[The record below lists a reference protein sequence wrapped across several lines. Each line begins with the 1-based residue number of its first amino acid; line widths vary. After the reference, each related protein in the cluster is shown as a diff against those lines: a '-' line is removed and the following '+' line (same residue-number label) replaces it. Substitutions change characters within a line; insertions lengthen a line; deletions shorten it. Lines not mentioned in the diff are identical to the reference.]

1 MLFIIIILPLF
12 GAIFSGLIGRYVGRQ
27 GSVFLSLFCMI
38 FVSLICWY
46 HFINLCI
53 YNTVYFLTFSPW
65 IYSNCFLVN
74 WGFLFDSVTLLML
87 TMISNVSTVV
97 HIYSTGYMS
106 DDPHLNRF
114 ISYLSFFTFFMF
126 VLISADN
133 FIQLFLG
140 WEGVGMCSYLLI
152 NFWFT
157 RVQANKSALKALIMN
172 RIGDFGLLL
181 GILMIFYYFRTVD
194 FATIFILIPYFV
206 GVTIKIL
213 NYEFN
218 LLFFISLF
226 LFLGSIGKSA
236 QLGLHTWLA
245 DAMEGPTPVSALIH
259 AATMVTAGVFL
270 IIRCSYLF
278 EYSVDS
284 LLIIGIV
291 GSLTCFF
298 SSTIGIVQND
308 IKKIIAFS
316 TCSQLGY
323 MIFSC
328 GLSSYHISFFHLI
341 NHAFFK
347 ALLFLTSGIIIHAFN
362 NEQDM
367 RKMGGVLKLLPCS
380 YSFMLI
386 GSLALTGFP
395 FLSGF
400 YSKDIILETSYTKY
414 KLIGLFSY
422 FLGTLSA
429 FFTSFYS
436 IRLLLLT
443 FFVKSNSFR
452 YNLIK
457 IHEGNKKLSLF
468 LLLLVIGSIY
478 SGYLLKDLFI
488 GFGCGF
494 FNNSINILA
503 RNSISFE
510 LEFLPLYIKILPT
523 FFSLMGFFIAFYS
536 YNFLFYKLPKTSFL
550 LIYWFLS
557 KKWFIDHIYNKYI
570 GLVIFQTS
578 YQVYYKRIDKGFLEL
593 FGPTLLSRLIYKLAQ
608 YSLQFQTGM
617 IYHYVCFLCLNLF
630 LFFIFFEVR
639 YI

>member
-1 MLFIIIILPLF
+1 
-12 GAIFSGLIGRYVGRQ
+12 
-27 GSVFLSLFCMI
+27 
-38 FVSLICWY
+38 
-46 HFINLCI
+46 
-53 YNTVYFLTFSPW
+53 
-65 IYSNCFLVN
+65 
-74 WGFLFDSVTLLML
+74 
-87 TMISNVSTVV
+87 
-97 HIYSTGYMS
+97 
-106 DDPHLNRF
+106 
-114 ISYLSFFTFFMF
+114 
-126 VLISADN
+126 
-133 FIQLFLG
+133 
-140 WEGVGMCSYLLI
+140 
-152 NFWFT
+152 
-157 RVQANKSALKALIMN
+157 
-172 RIGDFGLLL
+172 
-181 GILMIFYYFRTVD
+181 
-194 FATIFILIPYFV
+194 
-206 GVTIKIL
+206 
-213 NYEFN
+213 
-218 LLFFISLF
+218 
-226 LFLGSIGKSA
+226 
-236 QLGLHTWLA
+236 
-245 DAMEGPTPVSALIH
+245 MEGPTPVSALIH

-380 YSFMLI
+380 YSFILI

-436 IRLLLLT
+436 VRLLLLT

-494 FNNSINILA
+494 FSNSINILA
-503 RNSISFE
+503 RNSISLE
-510 LEFLPLYIKILPT
+510 LEFLPLYIKMLPT
-523 FFSLMGFFIAFYS
+523 FFSLTGFFIAFYS

-550 LIYWFLS
+550 L
-557 KKWFIDHIYNKYI
+557 
-570 GLVIFQTS
+570 
-578 YQVYYKRIDKGFLEL
+578 VY
-593 FGPTLLSRLIYKLAQ
+593 
-608 YSLQFQTGM
+608 
-617 IYHYVCFLCLNLF
+617 
-630 LFFIFFEVR
+630 
-639 YI
+639 

>member
-1 MLFIIIILPLF
+1 
-12 GAIFSGLIGRYVGRQ
+12 
-27 GSVFLSLFCMI
+27 
-38 FVSLICWY
+38 
-46 HFINLCI
+46 
-53 YNTVYFLTFSPW
+53 
-65 IYSNCFLVN
+65 
-74 WGFLFDSVTLLML
+74 
-87 TMISNVSTVV
+87 
-97 HIYSTGYMS
+97 
-106 DDPHLNRF
+106 
-114 ISYLSFFTFFMF
+114 
-126 VLISADN
+126 
-133 FIQLFLG
+133 
-140 WEGVGMCSYLLI
+140 
-152 NFWFT
+152 
-157 RVQANKSALKALIMN
+157 
-172 RIGDFGLLL
+172 
-181 GILMIFYYFRTVD
+181 
-194 FATIFILIPYFV
+194 
-206 GVTIKIL
+206 
-213 NYEFN
+213 
-218 LLFFISLF
+218 
-226 LFLGSIGKSA
+226 
-236 QLGLHTWLA
+236 
-245 DAMEGPTPVSALIH
+245 MEGPTPVSALIH

-457 IHEGNKKLSLF
+457 IHEGNKKLNLF

-510 LEFLPLYIKILPT
+510 LEFLPLYIKMLPT

-550 LIYWFLS
+550 L
-557 KKWFIDHIYNKYI
+557 
-570 GLVIFQTS
+570 
-578 YQVYYKRIDKGFLEL
+578 VY
-593 FGPTLLSRLIYKLAQ
+593 
-608 YSLQFQTGM
+608 
-617 IYHYVCFLCLNLF
+617 
-630 LFFIFFEVR
+630 
-639 YI
+639 

>member
-1 MLFIIIILPLF
+1 
-12 GAIFSGLIGRYVGRQ
+12 
-27 GSVFLSLFCMI
+27 
-38 FVSLICWY
+38 
-46 HFINLCI
+46 
-53 YNTVYFLTFSPW
+53 
-65 IYSNCFLVN
+65 
-74 WGFLFDSVTLLML
+74 
-87 TMISNVSTVV
+87 
-97 HIYSTGYMS
+97 
-106 DDPHLNRF
+106 
-114 ISYLSFFTFFMF
+114 
-126 VLISADN
+126 
-133 FIQLFLG
+133 
-140 WEGVGMCSYLLI
+140 
-152 NFWFT
+152 
-157 RVQANKSALKALIMN
+157 
-172 RIGDFGLLL
+172 
-181 GILMIFYYFRTVD
+181 
-194 FATIFILIPYFV
+194 
-206 GVTIKIL
+206 
-213 NYEFN
+213 
-218 LLFFISLF
+218 
-226 LFLGSIGKSA
+226 
-236 QLGLHTWLA
+236 
-245 DAMEGPTPVSALIH
+245 MEGPTPVSALIH

-284 LLIIGIV
+284 LLIIGIL

-367 RKMGGVLKLLPCS
+367 RKMGGVLKILPCS

-536 YNFLFYKLPKTSFL
+536 YNFLFYKLPKTNFL

-557 KKWFIDHIYNKYI
+557 KK
-570 GLVIFQTS
+570 
-578 YQVYYKRIDKGFLEL
+578 
-593 FGPTLLSRLIYKLAQ
+593 
-608 YSLQFQTGM
+608 
-617 IYHYVCFLCLNLF
+617 
-630 LFFIFFEVR
+630 
-639 YI
+639 